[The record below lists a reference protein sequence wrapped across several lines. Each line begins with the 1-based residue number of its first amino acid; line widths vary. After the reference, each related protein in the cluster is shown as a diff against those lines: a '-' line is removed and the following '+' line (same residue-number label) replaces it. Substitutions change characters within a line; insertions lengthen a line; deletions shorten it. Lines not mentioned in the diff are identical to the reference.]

1 MRATGEG
8 KRFLFGVRRANKIDD
23 DDEAVHQEESSNL
36 DGPAGFAL
44 KQKKR
49 THHSCFPRFDAMMN
63 EIFFPSSMFPGLV
76 FFFLVFC

>member
-1 MRATGEG
+1 MGDVERGRFSFRASTTSWTADRKGARPVRATGEG

-44 KQKKR
+44 KQKKK
-49 THHSCFPRFDAMMN
+49 
-63 EIFFPSSMFPGLV
+63 
-76 FFFLVFC
+76 